1 MPHKAREIS
10 LPLLCPDT
18 TSLRSAASAILA
30 DIHRDTGESYEQ
42 IGKRL
47 EVHKNTVASWANQ
60 LNDIGALN
68 LAKLGAIYGKEYL
81 RPYETLYESPAE
93 QGTNPLPELA
103 LAVSTLAN
111 MDKGTPKQKL
121 DALPVLKQAM
131 AALDA
136 CIAEYERLRLS

>member
-1 MPHKAREIS
+1 MPHKAKEIS

-30 DIHRDTGESYEQ
+30 DIHRDTGDTYEQ

-68 LAKLGAIYGKEYL
+68 LAKLGAIYGKAYL
-81 RPYETLYESPAE
+81 RPYETLYEGAVEHS
-93 QGTNPLPELA
+93 TNPLPEMA
-103 LAVSTLAN
+103 RAVSILAS

-121 DALPVLKQAM
+121 DAMSAM
-131 AALDA
+131 RDAYAAMGA
-136 CIAEYERLRLS
+136 FMSEVERMRL